1 MRVQYSPKIE
11 TTQDVQLHVNKMY
24 VFGQAYIEENK
35 HLKYA
40 IEHLSEDWDG
50 EVFAMR
56 NKDFKLSGEIMSN
69 SFQYASINW
78 AYENDNWILTD
89 QAIED
94 IANGEA
100 ALAISEMYMVFAR
113 YVDTKRFS
121 NIMRSKNPAYS
132 HVRICVASFSLER
145 ELNFTL
151 VLSCIP
157 TLATTLPATCPGTMT
172 GGWVPASPA
181 RQGCGRAHSTGVG
194 SLSGHRMIGSSKGSQ
209 LNQLLL

>member
-40 IEHLSEDWDG
+40 IDHLGEDWDG
-50 EVFAMR
+50 EVFAMT
-56 NKDFKLSGEIMSN
+56 NKDFKLSGQIMSN

-100 ALAISEMYMVFAR
+100 ALAISEMYVHGLC
-113 YVDTKRFS
+113 K
-121 NIMRSKNPAYS
+121 
-132 HVRICVASFSLER
+132 ICR
-145 ELNFTL
+145 
-151 VLSCIP
+151 
-157 TLATTLPATCPGTMT
+157 
-172 GGWVPASPA
+172 
-181 RQGCGRAHSTGVG
+181 H
-194 SLSGHRMIGSSKGSQ
+194 
-209 LNQLLL
+209 